1 MIPNAFQHFTIMIS
15 ILLTHVLNRTILRVR
30 NHTKKG
36 AADTMKPVISEDFH
50 RYCSLNNEIS
60 ECYHNASTR
69 LGLSDSIMQ
78 ILYVISLKATAVLFG
93 ILSAIQGLANRRSTL
108 HFELWNEMAICNWQ
122 QRMEKENSNID
133 RKWKRACRKHC
144 KKMIRAEVAVF
155 DAWAPEDRSAYL
167 ELTKRFLSDLEVQFH
182 KL

>member
-1 MIPNAFQHFTIMIS
+1 
-15 ILLTHVLNRTILRVR
+15 
-30 NHTKKG
+30 
-36 AADTMKPVISEDFH
+36 MKPVISEDFH

-78 ILYVISLKATAVLFG
+78 ILYVISLEGDGCLIRDIIRYTG
-93 ILSAIQGLANRRSTL
+93 LSKQTVNSALRAMERDGYLQLA
-108 HFELWNEMAICNWQ
+108 AADGK
-122 QRMEKENSNID
+122 KENSNID

>member
-1 MIPNAFQHFTIMIS
+1 
-15 ILLTHVLNRTILRVR
+15 
-30 NHTKKG
+30 
-36 AADTMKPVISEDFH
+36 MKPVISEDFH

-78 ILYVISLKATAVLFG
+78 ILYVISLEGDGCLIRDIIRYTGLSKQTVNSALRAMERDGYLQLAAADGKKKTA
-93 ILSAIQGLANRRSTL
+93 ILTESGKELA
-108 HFELWNEMAICNWQ
+108 
-122 QRMEKENSNID
+122 ENT
-133 RKWKRACRKHC
+133 A